1 MAYSSPT
8 LAEFQEHFRSSAER
22 SRLRSARNGI
32 PSPAHSAHGVLIR
45 TSLQKRSTDK
55 KAKKVRFYRNGDR
68 FFKGIVYAVSP
79 ERFRTFEALLED
91 LTRTLSDKAHLPQ
104 GVRHVFTIDGARKVT
119 SLEQLRPEESY
130 VCSSQ
135 DIFKRLEYQRNNDP
149 AWKVG
154 LAKREKDGRESITP
168 LPRSTDGIIEDN
180 REFIK
185 PRLVTVIK
193 SGAKPRKAVRILLNK
208 KTAHS
213 FEQVLTD
220 ITDAIKLDSGA
231 VRKLYTLDGRQIHCL
246 QDFFKD
252 DDVFIAYGQERFCH
266 DDFDLAME
274 EFRNVSPYR
283 KAVRKDRAMLK
294 SPSLQRKL
302 YALPKTNP
310 VNGSATPLP
319 RSPLARPQSPATPRR
334 GSLKSPGE
342 RKASTGS
349 VRSKSKELIRTN
361 SGKLRNGSV
370 VRDIDYGEPTR
381 DEESPRG
388 NIPVDLEEKYEI
400 GRIIGDGNFAVVKE
414 CKNRSTGDQ
423 FALKIISKR
432 RCKGK
437 EKMIENEVSILR
449 QVKHPNI
456 ILLIEDFD
464 CPTHLYLVME
474 LVKGGDLFDAITTTT
489 KYTER
494 DASCM
499 VHNLFSALFYLH
511 SMSIVHRDI
520 KAENLLVC
528 EHEDGTK
535 SLKLGD
541 FGLATV
547 VNGLLYTV
555 CGTPTYVAPEIIME
569 TGYGL
574 KVDIWAAGVIMYI
587 LLCGFPPFRST
598 DANNQ
603 EELFDKIVA
612 CDYSFDSPYWDEIS
626 ISAKDLITG
635 MLEGDADK
643 RFSATDVMDHP
654 WVRDDDAINRD
665 VPIDVSREL
674 SVNFTLKPKMSSNAA
689 GIAVI
694 TSTAL
699 DKDGKYFQGRR
710 PREGAEGAEDIPQQD
725 EFTF

>member
-154 LAKREKDGRESITP
+154 LAKREKDARESNTP

-310 VNGSATPLP
+310 VNGSAIPLP

-342 RKASTGS
+342 RKGSTGS
-349 VRSKSKELIRTN
+349 VRSKSKELIRTS

-370 VRDIDYGEPTR
+370 VRDIDYGEPAR

-674 SVNFTLKPKMSSNAA
+674 SVNFALKPKMSSNAA